1 MYLQLFFVRDY
12 YSKESTWMLDFS
24 VRDHFMSHSLTQLK
38 NSKWKVKNA
47 VHVLK
52 KEVILF
58 AIWAKHRYEGW
69 DAEHLGKCKIKVQW
83 DVSTQ
88 KQSRYDNTVN
98 LFTKTVSP
106 IQMTQAMTHKRV
118 PRTYPILHS
127 RNATCCLRSPLPTK
141 KQHAWFQ
148 DFLLFLLLPACV
160 THYIHLPPTS
170 LIPRVFFIQPFWLN

>member
-12 YSKESTWMLDFS
+12 YSKESTWMLEFFCERPFY
-24 VRDHFMSHSLTQLK
+24 VSLTQLE
-38 NSKWKVKNA
+38 NSKWKVKNVA
-47 VHVLK
+47 HVLK
-52 KEVILF
+52 KELILLF
-58 AIWAKHRYEGW
+58 GQNRYDYEGW

-118 PRTYPILHS
+118 PRTCPTLHS

-148 DFLLFLLLPACV
+148 DFLLFLLLPV
-160 THYIHLPPTS
+160 SLTIYTS
-170 LIPRVFFIQPFWLN
+170 P